1 MSREI
6 RGRVCFCAAVFLLTP
21 IVALVVYPMKYHR
34 PLLHKGQDMTAKDKP
49 SEANQAQATTLPE
62 VAGVPMKK
70 GLSAALADKYGLD
83 QKKFLDT
90 VKSTCFPDG
99 GKGVSNEQLAAFLIV
114 ANEYGLNPFIRQI
127 YAFTK
132 DDAISPI
139 VPIDGWARIVNENP
153 KYDGCKF
160 IDNEKAGKLISITC
174 LMFRKDRK
182 HAIEVTEYLSECQR
196 NTKPWQQWPYRMLRH
211 KAFIQAARLA
221 FGLSG
226 IVDPDEANRIE
237 GAEIVDA
244 EVVSSKAVDELFNGS
259 DTKADEGSGFTEAA
273 AWLAEK
279 FGVGEAAILKTLDR
293 ENDAQVTH
301 VDLAKLSDLAQSIN
315 DGKKTIEEV
324 FGVIKP
330 ETKPPETGDE
340 KNGGDQGEAF
350 PKQEVSY

>member
-1 MSREI
+1 MSE
-6 RGRVCFCAAVFLLTP
+6 
-21 IVALVVYPMKYHR
+21 KE
-34 PLLHKGQDMTAKDKP
+34 KP
-49 SEANQAQATTLPE
+49 SEADQAQSTTLPE

-83 QKKFLDT
+83 ERKFLDT
-90 VKSTCFPDG
+90 VKVTCFPDG
-99 GKGVSNEQLAAFLIV
+99 GKKVSNEQLAAFLIV

-132 DDAISPI
+132 DEGIIPI
-139 VPIDGWARIVNENP
+139 VPIDGWAKIVNEDSQF
-153 KYDGCKF
+153 DGLKF
-160 IDNEKAGKLISITC
+160 IDEVKDGKLISITC
-174 LMFRKDRK
+174 IIYRKDRT
-182 HAIEVTEYLSECQR
+182 HPIEVTEYLAECTR
-196 NTKPWQQWPYRMLRH
+196 NVKPWQQWPFRMLRH

-244 EVVSSKAVDELFNGS
+244 EVVSSEAVDELFKGS
-259 DTKADEGSGFTEAA
+259 DETAGGGSGFTEAA

-279 FGVGEAAILKTLDR
+279 FGVNEAAVLKKLDR
-293 ENDAQVTH
+293 ENGAQVTH
-301 VDLAKLSDLAQSIN
+301 VDLAKLNNLVQSIM

-324 FGVIKP
+324 FGVTKP
-330 ETKPPETGDE
+330 ETKPQETGDE